1 MEQGYAIQKGHNDFK
16 TGVLVECSRSR
27 SPNCLNLANPS
38 SGALDAPTIRQQYL
52 QVQTCHSENIPELG
66 RVPGAQHTCHNERF
80 APRRKRAA
88 VAAYFVNCAY
98 RKPRPGPLRLPQG
111 TCNMLHSL
119 FCILLISNVLL
130 SFGEAQGKIS

>member
-1 MEQGYAIQKGHNDFK
+1 MFSKCSVVNYHTVLLAFASTVSPTASPKSSEKLASSRRPENGQRLAGNVGNPYLTGLWKG
-16 TGVLVECSRSR
+16 C
-27 SPNCLNLANPS
+27 PS
-38 SGALDAPTIRQQYL
+38 S
-52 QVQTCHSENIPELG
+52 
-66 RVPGAQHTCHNERF
+66 AQN
-80 APRRKRAA
+80 
-88 VAAYFVNCAY
+88 YCAY